1 MPSLLNA
8 QSEGH
13 GDISTISASQQQ
25 QQEAVAVV
33 AAAAAAAAAE
43 VAAAA
48 AAAAITCYL
57 RCVSDGLQAAVTG
70 TMV

>member
-33 AAAAAAAAAE
+33 AAAAAAAAE